1 MFTVGFVV
9 KTLEIAF
16 AVAFIIIGLYYIA
29 LRKRS
34 NGEVP
39 SALKNTD
46 IVIANGTDEIKIICK

>member
-1 MFTVGFVV
+1 MFTVDFVV
-9 KTLEIAF
+9 KTLGIAF
-16 AVAFIIIGLYYIA
+16 SVAFIIIVLYYIT
-29 LRKRS
+29 LRNRS